1 MISIS
6 ELFLEEL
13 PLESN
18 ELAANPWPFF
28 KAARERHPW
37 LASSNLGY
45 VITQHQAMKELML
58 QDEHMRFPAYQ
69 TVEIMKAEGTGWGD
83 FTAEMMLSV
92 NEPVHG
98 RLRTSVAGAFT
109 PRAVNRM
116 RPIMRKTVLA
126 LLDEWAPK
134 GAFDFTE
141 FAANFPVRVMFSLIG
156 ADPVAVPDVKSSL
169 EIQGGSYGM
178 DPTRMP
184 VIEAAYQHLWR
195 WVDGLIAGRGRGGDH
210 DDLLDDLIAANT
222 SGALSDVELRQMLI
236 FLFGAGY
243 DTSKNQLTL
252 ITYALLDRPEIWDR
266 CAEDREYCDKVVE
279 EGFRYAS
286 PSNTYREVTKEIEY
300 RGVTIPEGTML
311 VFPLSEAGRDPASF
325 ADPDTINP
333 ERKQQADRHLAFGRG
348 MHICLGQF
356 LARANLEEGL
366 HLIAQR
372 LTKPRLV
379 GEVTWRPFP
388 GTWGIRNLPIA
399 FDAAP
404 RRAEVAA

>member
-1 MISIS
+1 
-6 ELFLEEL
+6 
-13 PLESN
+13 
-18 ELAANPWPFF
+18 
-28 KAARERHPW
+28 
-37 LASSNLGY
+37 
-45 VITQHQAMKELML
+45 
-58 QDEHMRFPAYQ
+58 
-69 TVEIMKAEGTGWGD
+69 
-83 FTAEMMLSV
+83 
-92 NEPVHG
+92 
-98 RLRTSVAGAFT
+98 
-109 PRAVNRM
+109 
-116 RPIMRKTVLA
+116 
-126 LLDEWAPK
+126 
-134 GAFDFTE
+134 
-141 FAANFPVRVMFSLIG
+141 
-156 ADPVAVPDVKSSL
+156 
-169 EIQGGSYGM
+169 
-178 DPTRMP
+178 MP

-195 WVDGLIAGRGRGGDH
+195 WVDGLIAARGRGGDH
-210 DDLLDDLIAANT
+210 DDLLGDLIAANT

-311 VFPLSEAGRDPASF
+311 IFPLTQAGRDPASF
-325 ADPDTINP
+325 ADPETINP
-333 ERKQQADRHLAFGRG
+333 ERNQVDRHLAFGRG
-348 MHICLGQF
+348 IHVCLGQF

-388 GTWGIRNLPIA
+388 GTWGVRNLPIA